1 MQGLRGREREE
12 VFVRCLE
19 GMFDAIHQSDVQ
31 EKAEAFIRDL
41 AHYVFSAEIRRTVT
55 LDKAM
60 RRYASLLFAAFL
72 DGLCHGLSRENPAE
86 ASRAT
91 DLVNSLIQNLIVL
104 GGSGE
109 ASTQDLIP
117 LLHHVAGRFSALCL
131 DESWVRKKAG
141 CSGIKLILNL
151 PDFGAKWIN
160 DREVDLVRTLLHVLK
175 DMPHDSP
182 RDIDDILNTLTR
194 VLRLSNVDSLT
205 QTLEPSTAKLAHLTG
220 IFFTELSSSN
230 AIVRKAGETC
240 IALLSEITGQT
251 IPNLLMP
258 HRERMLLGIYTKPLR
273 ALPFPIQIGIIEAM
287 RYCVSL
293 DPPLPELNDE
303 LLRLLHEALAL
314 ADAEDAGLLGRGSA
328 RQSTLDITKL
338 RVAAIRLLTA
348 SMPITEFFSK
358 QPQTRQRLASSEYS

>member
-1 MQGLRGREREE
+1 
-12 VFVRCLE
+12 
-19 GMFDAIHQSDVQ
+19 MFDAIHQPDVQ
-31 EKAEAFIRDL
+31 EKAEAFIREL
-41 AHYVFSAEIRRTVT
+41 ARHVFQAEISRAVT

-60 RRYASLLFAAFL
+60 RRYVSLLFAAFL

-86 ASRAT
+86 ASRAV
-91 DLVNSLIQNLIVL
+91 DLVNSLIQDPIIQE
-104 GGSGE
+104 GPGE
-109 ASTQDLIP
+109 ASAQDLS
-117 LLHHVAGRFSALCL
+117 LLHHVAGRFNALCL

-151 PDFGAKWIN
+151 PEFGPKWIN
-160 DREVDLVRTLLHVLK
+160 DREVDLVRMLLHVLK

-182 RDIDDILNTLTR
+182 RDIDDILNTLMR
-194 VLRLSNVDSLT
+194 VLRLSNINTLA
-205 QTLEPSTAKLAHLTG
+205 QTSEPSTAKLAHLPG
-220 IFFTELSSSN
+220 IFLTELSSSN
-230 AIVRKAGETC
+230 AIVRKAGEAC

-251 IPNLLMP
+251 IHSLLMP

-273 ALPFPIQIGIIEAM
+273 ALPFPTQIGIIEAM

-314 ADAEDAGLLGRGSA
+314 ADAEDAGLLSRGSA
-328 RQSTLDITKL
+328 RQSSLDITKL

-358 QPQTRQRLASSEYS
+358 QPQTRQRYARSTHILAHSPTIS

>member
-1 MQGLRGREREE
+1 
-12 VFVRCLE
+12 
-19 GMFDAIHQSDVQ
+19 
-31 EKAEAFIRDL
+31 
-41 AHYVFSAEIRRTVT
+41 
-55 LDKAM
+55 M

-86 ASRAT
+86 ASRAV
-91 DLVNSLIQNLIVL
+91 DMVDSLIQDLIVL
-104 GGSGE
+104 GSSGE
-109 ASTQDLIP
+109 ASTQDLLP

-182 RDIDDILNTLTR
+182 RDIDDILTTLTR
-194 VLRLSNVDSLT
+194 VLRLSNVNTLT
-205 QTLEPSTAKLAHLTG
+205 QASEQSIAKLAHLTG

-251 IPNLLMP
+251 IHSLLMP

-273 ALPFPIQIGIIEAM
+273 ALPFPTQIGII
-287 RYCVSL
+287 RNS
-293 DPPLPELNDE
+293 P
-303 LLRLLHEALAL
+303 
-314 ADAEDAGLLGRGSA
+314 
-328 RQSTLDITKL
+328 
-338 RVAAIRLLTA
+338 
-348 SMPITEFFSK
+348 
-358 QPQTRQRLASSEYS
+358 